1 MDKEKERKEFE
12 EIEEIYDIIASDID
26 INILEGDFDKI
37 DYEFVGIKR
46 AAKEIISA
54 GYRRV
59 DEVRKETAKEIL
71 QWLYNLCKG
80 GFSLNASEVRRIA
93 KDHGV
98 EVDE

>member
-1 MDKEKERKEFE
+1 MDREKEIWKMV
-12 EIEEIYDIIASDID
+12 EIAREYSKDIANTPYYLGVVTDMTA
-26 INILEGDFDKI
+26 L
-37 DYEFVGIKR
+37 YE
-46 AAKEIISA
+46 AN
-54 GYRRV
+54 YRRA
-59 DEVRKETAKEIL
+59 DEVRKETAKKIL